1 MKCIYEVFSVY
12 MSKFIS
18 IMVTATGT
26 PALTDLR
33 PVCGRT
39 TVSHEVRF
47 WRPQVVISENTG
59 SQKSFSSHLRI
70 TDTKKR
76 SWSHYEVFQL
86 NTTNVLFIFCS
97 VYSVSSLSSVSFLSV
112 CNVIYAWF
120 FYTVKEVC
128 CRQTVSL
135 IKLYIKFKKNPRSM
149 SRMSASLSWFQLSFC
164 VNRCPT
170 RHGPHFYPVFSR
182 FCWTRCVTV
191 ESSRHHSCCECLQTV
206 NGLNPELKCNR

>member
-18 IMVTATGT
+18 IMVTATGA

-59 SQKSFSSHLRI
+59 SQISFSSHLRI

-97 VYSVSSLSSVSFLSV
+97 VYSVTSLSSVSFLSV

-120 FYTVKEVC
+120 FK
-128 CRQTVSL
+128 
-135 IKLYIKFKKNPRSM
+135 IKFKKNPRSM